1 MMYCSDCKF
10 VCNQFCAINESF
22 FLFQPEL
29 HITWL
34 YRNDLIDVINTKICE
49 CYCRSAFFLPLAL
62 FCRKVS
68 VKKK

>member
-1 MMYCSDCKF
+1 M
-10 VCNQFCAINESF
+10 NF

-34 YRNDLIDVINTKICE
+34 YRNDLIDVINTIICE
-49 CYCRSAFFLPLAL
+49 CYCGSTREIVLFLPLAL